1 MDWKQRV
8 KDILLALLEW
18 FECMVDVIDLLI

>member
-1 MDWKQRV
+1 MDWKRKA

-18 FECMVDVIDLLI
+18 FECVVDVIDLLI